1 MKPVKKKNIIQPVIL
16 IKILDNSDL
25 VVVDSNTV
33 VRFYNKDNL
42 EVLNGFKVN
51 IKHQRYKNSVVSFS
65 SDGNYFATL
74 SADCRESRLYNSNT
88 KKLQAKMGRHQGEV
102 SCVAIDTKNRYMF
115 SCGDDGK
122 TFAVDIKSAKL
133 AFTLPM
139 HIDTVNDIAFTQNG
153 QWVATASYDRK
164 ISIFNL
170 DVMTPRHKIKFHS
183 APVMNLLFLSKHRL
197 LSVDKDS
204 KIIVTNIHT
213 GELITRLD
221 TVHDDVFKITI
232 SDDSKFLFVGTT
244 LGYVVIYDLDNYK
257 LISRDYIKLSTSVTA
272 LTYDS
277 KSKHLIVGSKSG
289 DILVYDIYYG
299 QDKIKAAYKNQ
310 SYEHLEEYLKTNPLL
325 KYTKTYLMIEELWE
339 KIYTKAKL
347 LLEMGDKQ
355 KAIKIFQPFKNIP
368 SKNQMMQKL
377 VLDYEDFEKFATT
390 VKQRKF
396 PVAYSLANTNQIYKD
411 SNLYK
416 AMEKEWKKA
425 FRLARKYTLDPRG
438 ADKAREILKPY
449 RGVSEKTKLV
459 QDLLTQGEVYKRFRV
474 AIAQKDFRIC
484 FELIRQYP
492 FLKEFPEYD
501 SLMAYADTLYIK
513 SQEAIKKDDTHAAI
527 KMLRILVD
535 FNDFKEEAEE
545 LMKEVE
551 RRQKFFNAIENK
563 DMALAYDL
571 MATSEDLQET
581 PDGKKLQEKWNE
593 DLQKANECAVKGDVA
608 CLKEAVKEYMHISS
622 KYMSIATI
630 FAWCY
635 MVQLEDAVKK
645 KEEQSVVENG
655 IKNYILSFGVQ
666 DQIES
671 FFNIFKKYY
680 PDSKL
685 NLELQTKGSLSM
697 WRPSMIVESILT

>member
-1 MKPVKKKNIIQPVIL
+1 MKPIKKKNIALPIVL
-16 IKILDNSDL
+16 TKVLDNGDL
-25 VVVDSNTV
+25 VVVDAKTT
-33 VRFYNKDNL
+33 VRFYNKNNL

-51 IKHQRYKNSVVSFS
+51 IEHQRYKNSVVSFS
-65 SDGNYFATL
+65 SDGKYFATL
-74 SADCRESRLYNSNT
+74 SADCRESRLYNADT

-102 SCVAIDTKNRYMF
+102 SCVAIDSKDRYMF

-122 TFAVDIKSAKL
+122 TFAVDVKSGKI

-139 HIDTVNDIAFTQNG
+139 HIDTVNDIAFTKNG

-170 DVMTPRHKIKFHS
+170 DVMTPRHKLKFHS
-183 APVMNLLFLSKHRL
+183 APVMNLVFLSKHRL
-197 LSVDKDS
+197 LSIDKNA

-213 GELITRLD
+213 GELVIRLD
-221 TVHDDVFKITI
+221 TVHDDVVRLTM
-232 SDDSKFLFVGTT
+232 SDDSRFLFLGTV
-244 LGYVVIYDLDNYK
+244 LGYIVVYDLEEYK
-257 LISRDYIKLSTSVTA
+257 LISRDYIKLSTSVTS
-272 LTYDS
+272 LTYDA
-277 KSKHLIVGSKSG
+277 KSKHLIVGSKKG
-289 DILVYDIYYG
+289 DILIYDIYHG
-299 QDKIKAAYKNQ
+299 QEQIKSAYKNQ
-310 SYEHLEEYLKTNPLL
+310 EYDHIEEYLKTNPLL
-325 KYTKTYLMIEELWE
+325 RYTRTYKMVEELWE
-339 KIYTKAKL
+339 KVYTKAKL

-355 KAIKIFQPFKNIP
+355 KAIKILQPFKNIP

-377 VLDYEDFEKFATT
+377 ILDYEDFEKFATV
-390 VKQRKF
+390 VKQKKF
-396 PVAYSLANTNQIYKD
+396 PVAYSLANTNQIYKE

-416 AMEKEWKKA
+416 SMEAEWKKA

-484 FELIRQYP
+484 FEIVRQYP

-501 SLMAYADTLYIK
+501 SLIAYADSLYIK
-513 SQEAIKKDDTHAAI
+513 SQEAIKKDDTHTAI
-527 KMLRILVD
+527 KMLRILRD

-551 RRQKFFNAIENK
+551 RRQKFFNAVENE
-563 DMALAYDL
+563 DIALAYDL
-571 MATSEDLQET
+571 MATSEDLQNT
-581 PDGKKLQEKWNE
+581 PDGRKLQERWNE
-593 DLQKANECAVKGDVA
+593 ALQKANGCAVKGDVDCIKDA
-608 CLKEAVKEYMHISS
+608 LKDYMHISS
-622 KYMSIATI
+622 KYMAIGTV

-635 MVQLEDAVKK
+635 MVQLENAVKK
-645 KEEQSVVENG
+645 KMDQSVIENG

-685 NLELQTKGSLSM
+685 SLELQTKGSLSM
-697 WRPSMIVESILT
+697 WRPSMIVNSILD

>member
-1 MKPVKKKNIIQPVIL
+1 MKPIKKKNIVQPVIL
-16 IKILDNSDL
+16 IKILDNGEL
-25 VVVDSNTV
+25 VAIDSKTI
-33 VRFYNKDNL
+33 VRFYNKDTL

-51 IKHQRYKNSVVSFS
+51 IEHERYRTSIVAFS
-65 SDGNYFATL
+65 SDGKYFATL
-74 SADCRESRLYNSNT
+74 SADCRESRLYNADT
-88 KKLQAKMGRHQGEV
+88 KKLQSKVGRHQGEV
-102 SCVAIDTKNRYMF
+102 SCVSIDPKNRYMF

-122 TFAVDIKSAKL
+122 TFAVDMKSAKL

-139 HIDTVNDIAFTQNG
+139 HVDTVNDIAFSRDG

-170 DVMTPRHKIKFHS
+170 DIMTQRHKLKFHS

-197 LSVDKDS
+197 LSIDKNS
-204 KIIVTNIHT
+204 KILVTNIHT
-213 GELITRLD
+213 GELISRVD
-221 TVHDDVFKITI
+221 TAHDDVIRLTI
-232 SDDSKFLFVGTT
+232 SDDSRFLFLGTA
-244 LGYVVIYDLDNYK
+244 LGYVIVYDLDEYK
-257 LISRDYIKLSTSVTA
+257 LITRDFIKLSTTVTSIV
-272 LTYDS
+272 YDQ
-277 KSKHLIVGSKSG
+277 KSKHLIVGSKKG
-289 DILVYDIYYG
+289 DILVYDIYDGLDDMKVAY
-299 QDKIKAAYKNQ
+299 QNQEFDKIEKYTSK
-310 SYEHLEEYLKTNPLL
+310 NPLL
-325 KYTKTYLMIEELWE
+325 KYTKTYKIFENLWE
-339 KIYTKAKL
+339 KTYEKAKL

-377 VLDYEDFEKFATT
+377 LVDYEDFEKFATV

-425 FRLARKYTLDPRG
+425 FRLARQYTMDPRG

-449 RGVSEKTKLV
+449 RGISEKTKLV
-459 QDLLTQGEVYKRFRV
+459 QDLLTQGEVYKRFR
-474 AIAQKDFRIC
+474 ASMSQKDFKIC

-535 FNDFKEEAEE
+535 FNDFKDEAEE
-545 LMKEVE
+545 LIKEVE
-551 RRQKFFNAIENK
+551 KRQKFFNAIENK
-563 DMALAYDL
+563 DDALAYNL
-571 MATSEDLQET
+571 MATSEDLQNT
-581 PDGKKLQEKWNE
+581 PDGKKLQEKWNNA
-593 DLQKANECAVKGDVA
+593 LLKANECAVKGDVD
-608 CLKEAVKEYMHISS
+608 CLKEALKDYMHISS
-622 KYMSIATI
+622 KYMAIATV

-635 MVQLEDAVKK
+635 MTQLENAIKK
-645 KEEQSVVENG
+645 KEEQSVIENG
-655 IKNYILSFGVQ
+655 IRNYILSFGVL
-666 DQIES
+666 DQMEN

-680 PDSKL
+680 PESKL
-685 NLELQTKGSLSM
+685 ALDMQTKGSLSM
-697 WRPSMIVESILT
+697 WRPSMIVNSILE

>member
-1 MKPVKKKNIIQPVIL
+1 
-16 IKILDNSDL
+16 
-25 VVVDSNTV
+25 
-33 VRFYNKDNL
+33 
-42 EVLNGFKVN
+42 
-51 IKHQRYKNSVVSFS
+51 
-65 SDGNYFATL
+65 
-74 SADCRESRLYNSNT
+74 
-88 KKLQAKMGRHQGEV
+88 
-102 SCVAIDTKNRYMF
+102 
-115 SCGDDGK
+115 
-122 TFAVDIKSAKL
+122 
-133 AFTLPM
+133 
-139 HIDTVNDIAFTQNG
+139 
-153 QWVATASYDRK
+153 
-164 ISIFNL
+164 
-170 DVMTPRHKIKFHS
+170 
-183 APVMNLLFLSKHRL
+183 
-197 LSVDKDS
+197 
-204 KIIVTNIHT
+204 
-213 GELITRLD
+213 
-221 TVHDDVFKITI
+221 
-232 SDDSKFLFVGTT
+232 
-244 LGYVVIYDLDNYK
+244 
-257 LISRDYIKLSTSVTA
+257 
-272 LTYDS
+272 
-277 KSKHLIVGSKSG
+277 
-289 DILVYDIYYG
+289 
-299 QDKIKAAYKNQ
+299 
-310 SYEHLEEYLKTNPLL
+310 
-325 KYTKTYLMIEELWE
+325 MIEELWE

-513 SQEAIKKDDTHAAI
+513 SQEAIKKDDTNPSI
-527 KMLRILVD
+527 KMLRILD
-535 FNDFKEEAEE
+535 HFNDFKEEAEE

-645 KEEQSVVENG
+645 KEEQSVIENG